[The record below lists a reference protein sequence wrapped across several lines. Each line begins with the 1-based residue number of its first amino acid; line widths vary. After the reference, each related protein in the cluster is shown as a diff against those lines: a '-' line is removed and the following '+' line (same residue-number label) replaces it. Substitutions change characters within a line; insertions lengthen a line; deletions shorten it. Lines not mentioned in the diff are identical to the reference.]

1 MADIPYFL
9 AGLLFSYADV
19 PISSVGSRSL
29 YTKRVHMCPFSFR
42 KRQSMS
48 DHGVEIHCAR
58 CQNSCVFG
66 NRIRH
71 TLYGLCQTRI
81 VIYGVRRHIQY
92 LDMCMSSSAH
102 VVVQGRYPSHM
113 SACRCL
119 GIGDSGPNAVSGV
132 SMGRS
137 IEMSRGSAISYSG
150 NVIRQDVVQN
160 MVRPAGFEP
169 AAIGL

>member
-1 MADIPYFL
+1 
-9 AGLLFSYADV
+9 
-19 PISSVGSRSL
+19 
-29 YTKRVHMCPFSFR
+29 
-42 KRQSMS
+42 MS

-81 VIYGVRRHIQY
+81 VIYGVRCHIQY

-119 GIGDSGPNAVSGV
+119 GIGDSGPNTVSGV

-137 IEMSRGSAISYSG
+137 IAMSRGSAISYSG

-160 MVRPAGFEP
+160 MVGPAGFEP

>member
-102 VVVQGRYPSHM
+102 VVVQGRFHPICLRVGVWVSGILDQMPYPVCRWAGLS
-113 SACRCL
+113 RCL
-119 GIGDSGPNAVSGV
+119 GDRQYRIQ
-132 SMGRS
+132 
-137 IEMSRGSAISYSG
+137 EM
-150 NVIRQDVVQN
+150 
-160 MVRPAGFEP
+160 
-169 AAIGL
+169 

>member
-81 VIYGVRRHIQY
+81 VIYGVRRIFSIWICVCRHQHMLWCKEDIHPICLRVGVWVSGI
-92 LDMCMSSSAH
+92 LD
-102 VVVQGRYPSHM
+102 QIPYPVCRWAGIS
-113 SACRCL
+113 RCL
-119 GIGDSGPNAVSGV
+119 GDRQYRIQ
-132 SMGRS
+132 
-137 IEMSRGSAISYSG
+137 EM
-150 NVIRQDVVQN
+150 
-160 MVRPAGFEP
+160 
-169 AAIGL
+169 